1 MIQTKVTLIAVRR
14 RARLCKSVPFKQWLT
29 CKEKNTT
36 VDKLTR
42 NLIRKVNNHRYE
54 ARYLILINWQMYEGR
69 EATAA
74 RNIIT
79 IKGNK
84 TKETQTQYIVLYA
97 QL

>member
-1 MIQTKVTLIAVRR
+1 
-14 RARLCKSVPFKQWLT
+14 
-29 CKEKNTT
+29 
-36 VDKLTR
+36 
-42 NLIRKVNNHRYE
+42 
-54 ARYLILINWQMYEGR
+54 MYEGR